1 MCSIFGILDIKEPS
15 KDYRS
20 LAIQQSQIQRHR
32 GPDWSGV
39 WSCDNAV
46 LVHERLAIVDIET
59 GEQPLLNSKGDIA
72 LLVNGEIYNHKTLKQ
87 TEQFDY
93 QFQTQSDCEVI
104 LAMYEQDHKSDV
116 EVHQSLIEKRL
127 NQLEGMFAF
136 ILYEQSCEQSG
147 GRYLIARD
155 PLGIIPLYYGYDQ
168 QKQLYVSSELK
179 AIVDICTEVQAF
191 PPGHYL
197 DSSTGEIKNYY
208 RPDWKSFDLVKDNST
223 DKKVIRDALIS
234 SVKKHMMSDVPYG
247 VLLSGGLD
255 SSLISAIAQLNA
267 AKRIE
272 DDQQSPAW
280 WPQLHS
286 FAVGLKGSPDLIAAK
301 KVAKQIGTIH
311 HEILFTIQQGLDALA
326 DVVYHLETY
335 DVTTIRSSTPMFLMA
350 RKIKS
355 MGIKMVLSGEGADEI
370 FGGYLYFHKAP
381 NDKEFHAETIRKLER
396 LHQFDCL
403 RANKAM
409 AAWGVETRVPFLDRE
424 FLQTAMSIAPK
435 DKMCGNG
442 KMEKHILREAFEG
455 YLPDDV
461 LWRQKEQF
469 SDGVG
474 YSWIDSIKEFADQ
487 SISDHDFGNACRE
500 FPINT
505 PDTKEGLLYR
515 RLFAIKFP
523 TESAARTVPSG
534 KSIACST
541 KEALAWDESFTNSA
555 DPSGRAVLS
564 IHENSNL
571 KLEEKTSL
579 QRSA

>member
-1 MCSIFGILDIKEPS
+1 MCSIFGILDIQSDSQK
-15 KDYRS
+15 YRS
-20 LAIQQSQIQRHR
+20 LALQQSQKQRHR
-32 GPDWSGV
+32 GPDWSGI
-39 WSCDNAV
+39 WTCDSAV

-59 GEQPLLNSKGDIA
+59 GEQPLVNKAQDIA
-72 LLVNGEIYNHKTLKQ
+72 LLVNGEIYNHKDL
-87 TEQFDY
+87 EQSEILNDSTTNSSAIY
-93 QFQTQSDCEVI
+93 EFQTKSDCEI
-104 LAMYEQDHKSDV
+104 IMALYQKDKQQGV
-116 EVHQSLIEKRL
+116 ELHTSLIEKRL

-136 ILYEQSCEQSG
+136 ILFDTNSD
-147 GRYLIARD
+147 RYIVARD

-168 QKQLYVSSELK
+168 QGHLVVASELK
-179 AIVDICTEVQAF
+179 ALVDICQQVRSF

-197 DSSTGEIKNYY
+197 DSRLGEIKTYY
-208 RPDWKSFDLVKDNST
+208 QPAWKSFDQVKDNQSST
-223 DKKVIRDALIS
+223 QTIQAALS
-234 SVKKHMMSDVPYG
+234 ESVKKHMMSDVPYG

-286 FAVGLKGSPDLIAAK
+286 FAVGLKGSPDLIAAQ
-301 KVAKQIGTIH
+301 KVADKIGTIH
-311 HEILFTIQQGLDALA
+311 HEINFTVQQGLDALA

-335 DVTTIRSSTPMFLMA
+335 DVTTIRASTPMFLMA

-381 NDKEFHAETIRKLER
+381 SAEEFHQETVRKLER
-396 LHQFDCL
+396 LYQFDCL

-409 AAWGVETRVPFLDRE
+409 AAWGVETRVPFLDRA
-424 FLQTAMSIAPK
+424 FLDTAMTLAPK
-435 DKMCGNG
+435 DKMCGDG
-442 KMEKHILREAFEG
+442 KIEKHILRASFEG
-455 YLPDDV
+455 YLPEEV

-474 YSWIDSIKEFADQ
+474 YSWIDSIKEYADAK
-487 SISDHDFGNACRE
+487 ISDAELTNATVE

-515 RLFAIKFP
+515 RLFAEKFP
-523 TESAARTVPSG
+523 GDSAALTVPSG

-541 KEALAWDESFTNSA
+541 KEALAWDESFSNNA
-555 DPSGRAVLS
+555 DPSGRAVTAVHS
-564 IHENSNL
+564 MAS
-571 KLEEKTSL
+571 
-579 QRSA
+579 